1 LGNKQAV
8 HLNLGDVN
16 RFRTKR
22 FCETTKRGGPPAP
35 ATVDH
40 EVELLKR
47 MLNFAVDC
55 GDLSHNPISRAKL
68 LRKPNVRRSVVDDEA
83 FARLFDSAEPN
94 LKPIILTAY
103 DTGMRLREVLDLRWS
118 QVDLASGSIYLAAQ
132 DTKTQQPRTPVL
144 LSRTKE
150 VLKILPR
157 HIHSEHLFVNPVT
170 GKPWNDI
177 KKMFRRACK
186 KAGLEGLWF
195 HDLRRSFVTNARR
208 RGVPESV
215 IMKMT
220 GHKTRSVFDRYNVVS
235 EDDLHEAVKL
245 IESKAGKI
253 PGQLGHFLDTCGSV
267 AAANE
272 KSPSVN
278 C

>member
-1 LGNKQAV
+1 
-8 HLNLGDVN
+8 
-16 RFRTKR
+16 
-22 FCETTKRGGPPAP
+22 
-35 ATVDH
+35 
-40 EVELLKR
+40 
-47 MLNFAVDC
+47 
-55 GDLSHNPISRAKL
+55 
-68 LRKPNVRRSVVDDEA
+68 
-83 FARLFDSAEPN
+83 
-94 LKPIILTAY
+94 
-103 DTGMRLREVLDLRWS
+103 
-118 QVDLASGSIYLAAQ
+118 
-132 DTKTQQPRTPVL
+132 L